1 MLLLTRRPTR
11 IFHQPRLIPPVKRT
25 PRRSITAAIRHD
37 PTHHHP
43 LNFLLF
49 QQRGEVGVEEGVVG
63 VFVNDGVVVCGSQ
76 GGDVGH
82 EFPVFGAFGDGAGG
96 TPFAHE
102 LVFERW
108 GELGL
113 GVAVLGED
121 AWEGVCFEVGGEAED
136 VGEAGA
142 CHGGED
148 VLHVYY

>member
-37 PTHHHP
+37 PTHHHS
-43 LNFLLF
+43 LNVLRFE
-49 QQRGEVGVEEGVVG
+49 QRGEVGVEEGVVG
-63 VFVNDGVVVCGSQ
+63 VFVDDGVVVGGGQ

-82 EFPVFGAFGDGAGG
+82 QLPVFGAFGDGAGG
-96 TPFAHE
+96 APFAHE
-102 LVFERW
+102 LVFERR

-121 AWEGVCFEVGGEAED
+121 AWEGVRFEVGGEAED

-148 VLHVYY
+148 VLHVYD